1 MEMKKMSEC
10 PVCGC
15 VFECESVELSELLPC
30 PDCGT
35 DLEVVST
42 DPVSL
47 ETAPEEQEDW
57 GE

>member
-1 MEMKKMSEC
+1 MSEC

-15 VFECESVELSELLPC
+15 ILECESVELSELLPC

-35 DLEVVST
+35 DLEVTST
-42 DPVSL
+42 DPLSL